1 MPFQWKS
8 PTLFFFAPRRLKP
21 PLLHAL
27 RQHVFP
33 KQPHL
38 GPIPLSHKHVQRI
51 QSGKPVERQQLPPPT
66 RTELTHLKSLFSGGR
81 SKQALELFH
90 HTKHANALPITF
102 YTSAIKACGTL
113 GDCQQAL
120 NILRE
125 MQQKGPTP
133 DVFIW
138 SAVIGVCSKVGELN
152 LASKLLEGMKAEGV
166 EPNVVTYQSLIST
179 CAKVGGQLS
188 WALELLKEMQEKGI
202 SADFRT
208 YSALISS
215 CEKTGQLHKALEL
228 FQAMRKEG
236 IKPDTITYSAL
247 ISTCEKARHLP
258 KALELFEEMQKEG
271 IKPDTV
277 TYSALISTCEK
288 AHHLPKALE
297 LFEEMRKEGIKPNTV
312 TYNALISTCEKTRH
326 LPKALDLFEEM
337 LKEGIKPDTITYN
350 ALICACKKISQLP
363 KAMELLQE
371 MKKSAVQP
379 DIVTYRVLIDLFFHN
394 GRLKEASAL
403 YHTAYQLQLFSHRHR
418 SGQHHTIDLHGFT
431 VACACCAVS
440 KVLKELRFGSVRG
453 PLIIIVGR
461 GRHSRG
467 AAKLPKFVPL
477 FLRTLQPRFNPSRIP
492 HAPLHVRF
500 MHNNRGRLHMT
511 KQALLEWLG

>member
-166 EPNVVTYQSLIST
+166 ELNRVTYLSLIST

-208 YSALISS
+208 YSALIST
-215 CEKTGQLHKALEL
+215 CEKAGQLPQALEL
-228 FQAMRKEG
+228 FQ
-236 IKPDTITYSAL
+236 
-247 ISTCEKARHLP
+247 
-258 KALELFEEMQKEG
+258 EMLKEG

-288 AHHLPKALE
+288 THHLPKALE
-297 LFEEMRKEGIKPNTV
+297 LYQEMQKEGIKPDTV
-312 TYNALISTCEKTRH
+312 TYNALI
-326 LPKALDLFEEM
+326 
-337 LKEGIKPDTITYN
+337 G
-350 ALICACKKISQLP
+350 ACKKISQLP
-363 KAMELLQE
+363 KAMELFQE
-371 MKKSAVQP
+371 MQKSAVQP

-418 SGQHHTIDLHGFT
+418 LGQHHTIDLHGFT

-453 PLIIIVGR
+453 PLILIVGR

>member
-1 MPFQWKS
+1 MPYQWKP

-27 RQHVFP
+27 RRLVLP
-33 KQPHL
+33 EQPHFN
-38 GPIPLSHKHVQRI
+38 PIPPSHKHVQRI
-51 QSGKPVERQQLPPPT
+51 QSGKPVERQQLPPT
-66 RTELTHLKSLFSGGR
+66 RTELPHLKSLLSGGR

-90 HTKHANALPITF
+90 HTKHTNALPITF

-120 NILRE
+120 DILRE

-152 LASKLLEGMKAEGV
+152 LASELLEGMKAEGV
-166 EPNVVTYQSLIST
+166 EPNAVTYLSLIST

-208 YSALISS
+208 YSALIST
-215 CEKTGQLHKALEL
+215 CEKAGQLHQALEL
-228 FQAMRKEG
+228 FQEMR
-236 IKPDTITYSAL
+236 
-247 ISTCEKARHLP
+247 
-258 KALELFEEMQKEG
+258 KEG

-297 LFEEMRKEGIKPNTV
+297 LFQEMQKEGIKTDTV
-312 TYNALISTCEKTRH
+312 TYSALI
-326 LPKALDLFEEM
+326 
-337 LKEGIKPDTITYN
+337 G
-350 ALICACKKISQLP
+350 ACKKISQLP
-363 KAMELLQE
+363 KAMELFQE

-379 DIVTYRVLIDLFFHN
+379 DIVTYRVLIDLLFQN

-403 YHTAYQLQLFSHRHR
+403 YHTAAQLQLFSHRHR
-418 SGQHHTIDLHGFT
+418 SGQYHTIDLHGFT

-440 KVLKELRFGSVRG
+440 KVLKELRFESVCG

-477 FLRTLQPRFNPSRIP
+477 FLRTLQPRFNPSRIISIRIYS
-492 HAPLHVRF
+492 HTYPLFV
-500 MHNNRGRLHMT
+500 L
-511 KQALLEWLG
+511 